1 LKEKNK
7 VSSKVVLSAA
17 VLCLL
22 AGCEVGETESR
33 SDIHQFTALNP
44 GPPDG
49 AKAVSPDT
57 KLTWTGEPGMIYN
70 VHFGKKSPPPLA
82 SKQSAAVFDPGPL
95 DWDTTYYWR
104 VDIVGGAE
112 GDIWSF
118 TTFWYGDPNGEEMD
132 I

>member
-1 LKEKNK
+1 MSRKI
-7 VSSKVVLSAA
+7 VLSVAI
-17 VLCLL
+17 LCLL
-22 AGCEVGETESR
+22 AGCNVGGPEPTSN
-33 SDIHQFTALNP
+33 IHPIKASNP
-44 GPPDG
+44 DPPDG

-57 KLTWTGEPGMIYN
+57 KLSWAGEPGVYYT
-70 VHFGKKSPPPLA
+70 VHFGKKSPPPLV
-82 SKQSAAVFDPGPL
+82 SKQNGAVFDPGPL
-95 DWDTTYYWR
+95 DWDQTYYWK